1 MSQNHPSGNEER
13 LMSDRDLRAI
23 QRLSDQLNMENRL
36 KSVLQQIS
44 KNSGSLVL
52 HHLFIILPL
61 IFLDMMY
68 IFTV

>member
-1 MSQNHPSGNEER
+1 MSQNHSSGNEER

-52 HHLFIILPL
+52 HYLFIILPL

-68 IFTV
+68 IFTL